1 MNKEIED
8 ALHTL
13 LHCSLK
19 DTEYETQ
26 FEQYK
31 IVRDYITNL
40 QQENKQ
46 LKSILTELEEELNI
60 AYKELQP
67 GELVIGQDILKNI
80 QTLIQELKEKYK

>member
-1 MNKEIED
+1 MKIEHYYKPD
-8 ALHTL
+8 SKTL
-13 LHCSLK
+13 REEPQVFTRWQ
-19 DTEYETQ
+19 DTTI
-26 FEQYK
+26 EQ
-31 IVRDYITNL
+31 L
-40 QQENKQ
+40 QQESKQ